1 MTKPFNAKKI
11 AENVYWVG
19 AIDWQ
24 LADFHGYKTERG
36 TTYNAFLTADIL
48 DIQGMTP
55 KIFSE
60 ISNLITVRSDQY
72 RIKVIADSV
81 EKVSSD
87 TEFNEEKGDKVIAR
101 SVMDV
106 IVDRSDLAQSAED
119 NGKAQF
125 RVISK
130 E

>member
-1 MTKPFNAKKI
+1 MDRSGKKI
-11 AENVYWVG
+11 KPYHN
-19 AIDWQ
+19 
-24 LADFHGYKTERG
+24 
-36 TTYNAFLTADIL
+36 TADIL
-48 DIQGMTP
+48 EIQGVTP

-72 RIKVIADSV
+72 RIKVIADSI
-81 EKVSSD
+81 EKVTSSK
-87 TEFNEEKGDKVIAR
+87 EFEEDKGDKIIAR

-106 IVDRSDLAQSAED
+106 IIDRGDLAQSAED

>member
-1 MTKPFNAKKI
+1 
-11 AENVYWVG
+11 
-19 AIDWQ
+19 
-24 LADFHGYKTERG
+24 
-36 TTYNAFLTADIL
+36 
-48 DIQGMTP
+48 MTP

-72 RIKVIADSV
+72 RIKVIADTI
-81 EKVSSD
+81 EKVTNDSQFD
-87 TEFNEEKGDKVIAR
+87 ETKGDKVIAR